1 MKIILGLF
9 FSLTILMP
17 FSLLAL
23 EKGKWKIE
31 KSDQYCWIGSLAKDS
46 DLSPDKKRGDYYVV
60 VYKNLGNP
68 ETIVQVEAGYNYK
81 IGDGFRDNS
90 EFKSN
95 NFYIHLAYDVNR
107 KTKLPVRF
115 HI

>member
-31 KSDQYCWIGSLAKDS
+31 KSDQYCWIGSLAIDS

-81 IGDGFRDNS
+81 IYKFRLI
-90 EFKSN
+90 KV
-95 NFYIHLAYDVNR
+95 YIIFTPL
-107 KTKLPVRF
+107 KTFRALHGPKK
-115 HI
+115 IIK